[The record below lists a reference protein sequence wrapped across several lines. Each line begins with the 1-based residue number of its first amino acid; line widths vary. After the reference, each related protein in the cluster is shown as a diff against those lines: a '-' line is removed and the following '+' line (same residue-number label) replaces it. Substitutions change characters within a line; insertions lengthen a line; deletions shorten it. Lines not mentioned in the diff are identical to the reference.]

1 MLGAGSLA
9 SWVTRLGSYCYGF
22 RRGDGAAGSLVGSIE
37 NLDWQSPAETRG
49 FEGLKGSHQPVV
61 LQGAL
66 SLTTSLDSSPSM
78 FSDTCT

>member
-9 SWVTRLGSYCYGF
+9 SWVTRLGSYCCGF
-22 RRGDGAAGSLVGSIE
+22 SRGDGAASSLVGSIE
-37 NLDWQSPAETRG
+37 NLDWQSPVETRC
-49 FEGLKGSHQPVV
+49 FEDLKGSRQPVI

-66 SLTTSLDSSPSM
+66 SLATSLDSSSPI